1 MSAEDKCYCA
11 WRRSE
16 AWQVPVTQEG
26 MEQAEERYK
35 QFKKGYYAGVRAC
48 ALELEREHSANKYLH
63 KFFLVAKGIVERLLK

>member
-1 MSAEDKCYCA
+1 MTQEQKCYAA

-35 QFKKGYYAGVRAC
+35 QFKKGYYSGIRAA
-48 ALELEREHSANKYLH
+48 ALELEREHSANKHIH
-63 KFFLVAKGIVERLLK
+63 KFYLFAKEKIEELLK

>member
-26 MEQAEERYK
+26 TEQAEERYK
-35 QFKKGYYAGVRAC
+35 QFKKGYYAGIRAA
-48 ALELEREHSANKYLH
+48 ALELEREHSANKHIH
-63 KFFLVAKGIVERLLK
+63 KFYLFAKDIVERLLK